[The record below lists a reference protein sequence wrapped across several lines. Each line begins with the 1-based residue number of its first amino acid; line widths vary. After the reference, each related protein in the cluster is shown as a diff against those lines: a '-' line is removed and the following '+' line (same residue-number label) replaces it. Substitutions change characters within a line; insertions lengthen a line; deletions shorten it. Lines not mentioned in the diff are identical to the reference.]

1 MKITIQREGYEVTAN
16 VYGVSG
22 SPYGLRASLEIADW
36 EGEITD
42 PVEFKAQYDM
52 EPTDE
57 NLDAVMTKEESDI
70 ADVVLAEAYD
80 RAGERGD
87 Y

>member
-1 MKITIQREGYEVTAN
+1 MKITVQREGYEVTAN

-22 SPYGLRASLEIADW
+22 SPYGLRDSLEVDSW
-36 EGEITD
+36 EGKITD
-42 PVEFKAQYDM
+42 PSEFRAAYNL

-57 NLDAVMTKEESDI
+57 SLDLVMATEESDI
-70 ADVVLAEAYD
+70 IDAVLEDAYD
-80 RAGERGD
+80 MAGNGGD